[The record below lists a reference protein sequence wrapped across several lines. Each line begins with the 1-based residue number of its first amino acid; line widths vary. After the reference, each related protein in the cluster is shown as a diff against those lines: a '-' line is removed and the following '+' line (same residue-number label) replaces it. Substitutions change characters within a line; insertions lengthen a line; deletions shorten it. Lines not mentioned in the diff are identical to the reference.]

1 MGKGM
6 TLAEFRAQTT
16 EEQRNEI
23 YNASVSGG
31 TEKVRQLASN
41 IGNNRGNAP
50 VGNAANGG
58 MRVTV
63 LNPDSSAFAANAKDR
78 HNETQRPWYKVGM
91 ESYQNADNSAH
102 AQAEKDDEADKN
114 PLFHQWKT
122 AFDRQQEEKATQN
135 QAKINGLQKELDEL
149 DANSAYITTSD
160 QYDEYQNRRTEI
172 VDEMVSLGG
181 DGKGSGERALSNAWN
196 KTKDFFKGTG
206 SRTTEG
212 FTSAQAAEYNR
223 LLGELDELDAN
234 ATAPADI
241 VNNERERSRILSR
254 LHELDAQAGREERTY
269 DSRERVGAF
278 FKSWGTGTGASYTN
292 AAGNVNEITT
302 SAQGMERE
310 IAELEAQAA
319 RAQTAYDEAVQQYGE
334 AGATFEKNLLIEAQQ
349 RLEAKKAQYAGME
362 KERAYDAKAQTVS
375 QKLYDTA
382 DRLLTQSEQE
392 MAKAKYGASGFGSFA
407 LDAAKTGLDVA
418 ADTALS
424 AVGVPGLANMAVR
437 VYGSEAQQARLQG
450 DDAQTAA
457 AKGLKSALI
466 EVATEKI
473 AGPFEKAYGKT
484 ALSST
489 INKAVDKL
497 NASGLLKWA
506 ADTAGEGFEEGM
518 SDVLNIVADHMM
530 GWDSGENSV
539 WGDIAADKDE
549 IMYDML
555 LGAFVG
561 AFGATGNAIGTS
573 VNTSP
578 TAQAQTQVEQA
589 APVQTAPTQAET
601 TQQAAANNAPS
612 QLNIDN
618 GSARAYNN
626 TNVNVA
632 NNTGGMTDV
641 AGRSVEADSGRV
653 SGVYRGRDTIHRGEE
668 KSSGAGVGSGLVL
681 LSPQAKDTLAK
692 RGVAVVETQDVSND
706 KPAFSAA
713 LDAARANDSVNGWAV
728 TPKSVAE
735 LEESGAKLIMSANGT
750 TGLAIAPDGDIE
762 AVFANKAAG
771 APKGATKTTI
781 PQAIA
786 NGGTKLDCYGDG
798 LVTLYSQYGFVPVAR
813 VKFNPEYANQGWD
826 ASKGTPDIFFM
837 MYNGDSADTVVQK
850 MGTYKYPT
858 DAELN
863 ALPVMDYDEAYSYR
877 DSLLANSRKAT
888 DAVQPTGDIS
898 TSPTAQNVKQGDSGA
913 LNNAVNYN
921 SGETAAET
929 PSQAQKNTAPTQETG
944 NFEGEETKYRSNL
957 GKGNGTRTTQTVETI
972 NNANITTDAQRE
984 QLSPYV
990 KNGKFDYIPDT
1001 NKAQTE
1007 RAANAIEKNGWEASR
1022 RDFHDAVI
1030 QGKSSADLVA
1040 QGAMLM
1046 NNASASNASA
1056 SEYLDLANDYIELL
1070 HRAGETLQAGKIL
1083 QQLTPEGRLYCMQ
1096 KTVKQINKSLT
1107 KGQRK
1112 TIAKAQEGSNY
1123 KNIDIDDIYTNYEVK
1138 LDESLVDEYI
1148 NAETDEQ
1155 RDTVISQIQQNIA
1168 DQMPSTFVDKWNALR
1183 YVNMLGNFKTQ
1194 ERNLLGNTAMLVT
1207 QTAKNRVKAAA
1218 EVTANLFR
1226 AEDNQI
1232 ERTASFLV
1240 GRELRKEAAADF
1252 ENIKDIA
1259 RGEGKYNDSQS
1270 YTNDIKNKRRIFNSE
1285 LLEKYRKVTNWAM
1298 DAGDVIFLKANYADA
1313 LGGWLKAHGISS
1325 IEDATPEQ
1333 LDRGRA
1339 YAIKEAQE
1347 ATFRDDNI
1355 VSKNVAKIGRNPVTE
1370 GIMPFRKTPANVAV
1384 RALEYSPIG
1393 IAETIYKGVQT
1404 KRGNANANEVI
1415 NSLSKNILGT
1425 GLAMAGYALAKAGF
1439 ARGSEDD
1446 DDLDMFQKMQGKQD
1460 YAVKIG
1466 DEWISLSQ
1474 LAPNSVPLYM
1484 GVMLYEALDGGGLTW
1499 DNAYQIL
1506 GCLNDPLMDMS
1517 MLSGVNDAL
1526 SDVVTYGDD
1535 GTMLWKVLGNAI
1547 LSYLT
1552 QGINNTLIGQAEQAW
1567 EKNRQ
1572 TVYSDKD
1579 SILPSNVQYKLG
1591 KTLGKIPGVDYH
1603 QQDYID
1609 AWGRTQSNGEPSKR
1623 IIDALLN
1630 PFYTSK
1636 DSTAEVDA
1644 ELERLYKAGKNVD
1657 GFPNVLPQKASRS
1670 MEYVKGR
1677 AMTPDE
1683 YKQYSIDR
1691 GQKSLELVSGFM
1703 NSAEY
1708 DNLSDQ
1714 QRAEVISDLY
1724 SLAAQ
1729 QAINKVKAANG
1740 LNETTM
1746 NKYKGVSDEN
1756 MPEYLAARQ
1765 VFSDAALD
1773 KDGTDYSAVDAMV
1786 ENFNS
1791 YSPEVQQKLMS
1802 DGYNVTDLVYADK
1815 LGQDAA
1821 TYYGCKAAIE
1831 KNADKLGGTDAA
1843 KAISVYN
1850 YMHDMG
1856 KSDAE
1861 VLATAKAQLKPDAG
1875 GQQNATIR
1883 RMEAYMTAA
1892 SKNNYDANLGEW
1904 LNLVASVSDADDNGG
1919 SPSKENVQAG
1929 WAALGLTDNDT
1940 YAGVDVTTAYNI
1952 LKSSKSLASNA
1963 EYATQIDDVYAALV
1977 PAQEKTKYQLAG
1989 SVTRFT
1995 NSGNTQGQTG
2005 SAAQYTSPIDFLLA
2019 NTPYAAYK

>member
-31 TEKVRQLASN
+31 TEKVRQLVSD
-41 IGNNRGNAP
+41 IGNGNSSGSTPA
-50 VGNAANGG
+50 GYTSSNAGK
-58 MRVTV
+58 TKV
-63 LNPDSSAFAANAKDR
+63 LDPDSSAFAANVKDKYK
-78 HNETQRPWYKVGM
+78 ETQQPWDIVQE
-91 ESYQNADNSAH
+91 ESAKNADTSAH
-102 AQAEKDDEADKN
+102 AQTEKDDEAEKN

-122 AFDRQQEEKATQN
+122 AFDRQQEEKATRN
-135 QAKINGLQKELDEL
+135 QVKIDGLQKELDEL

-160 QYDEYQNRRTEI
+160 QHDEYQTRRKEI
-172 VDEMVSLGG
+172 VDEMVALGG
-181 DGKGSGERALSNAWN
+181 DGKGSGERALSNAWD

-212 FTSAQAAEYNR
+212 LNSAQIIEYNR
-223 LLGELDELDAN
+223 LLSELDELNQEA
-234 ATAPADI
+234 AYSSTTAAS
-241 VNNERERSRILSR
+241 EEYEQRRKELLTQ
-254 LHELDAQAGREERTY
+254 LHAIDKQAGREERTY
-269 DSRERVGAF
+269 DSRERTGAF

-319 RAQTAYDEAVQQYGE
+319 KAQTAYDEAVQQYGE

-362 KERAYDAKAQTVS
+362 KERAYDAKAQAVS

-382 DRLLTQSEQE
+382 DKLLTQSEQE

-418 ADTALS
+418 ADTVLS

-506 ADTAGEGFEEGM
+506 ADTMGEGFEEGM
-518 SDVLNIVADHMM
+518 SDVLNIMADHMM

-539 WGDIAADKDE
+539 WGDIAADKEE

-561 AFGATGNAIGTS
+561 AFGATGNAIGARA
-573 VNTSP
+573 NTSP
-578 TAQAQTQVEQA
+578 TAQAQQQAQQTEPVQSAPAQTEA
-589 APVQTAPTQAET
+589 APEAVAEVSRVLKNGRVNNSTANEIISTPTLADAFYEVTGIALDGTTAAKRETIKTAAREFAHTIQQAE
-601 TQQAAANNAPS
+601 QAAANIPAQRQQTQMEADEQNAPS

-618 GSARAYNN
+618 GNARAY
-626 TNVNVA
+626 TNASDNSA
-632 NNTGGMTDV
+632 NNIGGMTDV

-653 SGVYRGRDTIHRGEE
+653 SGVYRGRDTVHRGEK
-668 KSSGAGVGSGLVL
+668 KSPGVGVGSGLVL
-681 LSPQAKDTLAK
+681 LSPQARDTLTK

-713 LDAARANDSVNGWAV
+713 TDVSQ
-728 TPKSVAE
+728 
-735 LEESGAKLIMSANGT
+735 SA
-750 TGLAIAPDGDIE
+750 
-762 AVFANKAAG
+762 
-771 APKGATKTTI
+771 
-781 PQAIA
+781 
-786 NGGTKLDCYGDG
+786 
-798 LVTLYSQYGFVPVAR
+798 
-813 VKFNPEYANQGWD
+813 
-826 ASKGTPDIFFM
+826 
-837 MYNGDSADTVVQK
+837 
-850 MGTYKYPT
+850 
-858 DAELN
+858 
-863 ALPVMDYDEAYSYR
+863 
-877 DSLLANSRKAT
+877 
-888 DAVQPTGDIS
+888 GDIS
-898 TSPTAQNVKQGDSGA
+898 TPPTAQNVKQGDSDA

-921 SGETAAET
+921 SRQTQTEVPVE
-929 PSQAQKNTAPTQETG
+929 AQKKENPSPKSSDVGKPTSNVTPEADLEISESSDTSIPTASQNVNG
-944 NFEGEETKYRSNL
+944 KFEGRYHSNL

-972 NNANITTDAQRE
+972 NNADITTDARRE

-990 KNGKFDYIPDT
+990 KNGRFDYIPDT
-1001 NKAQTE
+1001 NKAQAE
-1007 RAANAIEKNGWEASR
+1007 RATKAIAKNGWDASY

-1040 QGAMLM
+1040 QGAVLM
-1046 NNASASNASA
+1046 NNASNSEASA
-1056 SEYLDLANDYIELL
+1056 REYLDLANDYMELL

-1083 QQLTPEGRLYCMQ
+1083 QQLTPEGRLYGMQ
-1096 KTVKQINKSLT
+1096 KTVKQINKKLT

-1112 TIAKAQEGSNY
+1112 AIAKAREGDNY
-1123 KNIDIDDIYTNYEVK
+1123 RNIDINDVYSDYEVELNETLADK
-1138 LDESLVDEYI
+1138 YLK
-1148 NAETDEQ
+1148 AETDEQ
-1155 RDTVISQIQQNIA
+1155 RNAVISEIQQNIA
-1168 DQMPSTFVDKWNALR
+1168 DQIPATFVEKWNAIR

-1194 ERNLLGNTAMLVT
+1194 GRNLLGNTAMLVT

-1226 AEDNQI
+1226 AEDNKI
-1232 ERTASFLV
+1232 ERTAVFHV
-1240 GRELRKEAAADF
+1240 NKELRAEAAADF

-1259 RGEGKYNDSQS
+1259 RGEGKYSDSAQMS
-1270 YTNDIKNKRRIFNSE
+1270 KDIQDKRRIFNSE

-1313 LGGWLKAHGISS
+1313 LGGWLKAHGIKS

-1355 VSKNVAKIGRNPVTE
+1355 ISKKVNQIGRNPVTE
-1370 GIMPFRKTPANVAV
+1370 GVMPFRKTPANVAV
-1384 RALEYSPIG
+1384 RAVEYSPIG
-1393 IAETIYKGVQT
+1393 IAETIYKGIQT
-1404 KRGNANANEVI
+1404 KNGNATANDVI

-1425 GLAMAGYALAKAGF
+1425 GLAAAGYALAKAGF
-1439 ARGSEDD
+1439 ARGSEEDD
-1446 DDLDMFQKMQGKQD
+1446 DRDQFQKMQGKQD

-1484 GVMLYEALDGGGLTW
+1484 GVMLHEALDGGGLTW
-1499 DNAYQIL
+1499 EDAYKIL
-1506 GCLNDPLMDMS
+1506 GCLNAPLMDMS

-1535 GTMLWKVLGNAI
+1535 GTMIWKVLGNAM

-1552 QGINNTLIGQAEQAW
+1552 QGINNSLVGQAEQMW
-1567 EKNRQ
+1567 EENRQ
-1572 TVYSDKD
+1572 TVYADKD
-1579 SILPSNVQYKLG
+1579 SILPNNVQYKLG
-1591 KTLGKIPGVDYH
+1591 KALGKIPGVDYH
-1603 QQDYID
+1603 QQDYVD
-1609 AWGRTQSNGEPSKR
+1609 AWGRTQYNGSVGER
-1623 IIDALLN
+1623 FFDAFLN
-1630 PFYTSK
+1630 PFYSSK
-1636 DSTAEVDA
+1636 DNTTEVDA

-1657 GFPNVLPQKASRS
+1657 GFPNVLPEKASRS
-1670 MEYVKGR
+1670 MEYVKGKT
-1677 AMTPDE
+1677 MTPDE

-1691 GQKSLELVSGFM
+1691 GQKSLELVTDFM

-1714 QRAEVISDLY
+1714 QRAEVISDIY

-1740 LNETTM
+1740 LNERTM

-1821 TYYGCKAAIE
+1821 IYYGCKTAIE

-1861 VLATAKAQLKPDAG
+1861 VLAAAKAQLKPDAG

-1904 LNLVASVSDADDNGG
+1904 LNLVANVADADDNGG
-1919 SPSKENVQAG
+1919 SPSKKNVKAG

-1940 YAGVDVTTAYNI
+1940 YAGVDVDTAYNI

-1977 PAQEKTKYQLAG
+1977 PAAEKTKYQLAG
-1989 SVTRFT
+1989 SVIDFA
-1995 NSGNTQGQTG
+1995 NSGNAQGQTRG
-2005 SAAQYTSPIDFLLA
+2005 AVQYTSPIDYLLA